1 MTDNIQ
7 TPTAQEQPVAT
18 ATGRRLF
25 SIGLPRCCDP
35 AERRFP
41 LTPEGAA
48 MLVEQGF
55 DVRIESGAAAT
66 IHYTD
71 NQYAAAGV
79 RVTDRDETLGCDIV
93 MHLAPLT
100 PSDIRKMRRGAML
113 LTLSAFCR
121 LTSPTIEAL
130 LNRHIITVAIDL
142 IRDDRGNRPFAD
154 ILSEIDGRAAMA
166 RASSLLADSV
176 HGKGILLGG
185 VAGIVPC

>member
-93 MHLAPLT
+93 K
-100 PSDIRKMRRGAML
+100 I
-113 LTLSAFCR
+113 
-121 LTSPTIEAL
+121 
-130 LNRHIITVAIDL
+130 
-142 IRDDRGNRPFAD
+142 
-154 ILSEIDGRAAMA
+154 GRAH
-166 RASSLLADSV
+166 V
-176 HGKGILLGG
+176 
-185 VAGIVPC
+185 